1 MSGFKVF
8 ILPDAEAEIEAA
20 FLWYQTRNPEAAAA
34 FRNEAFDCIESLT
47 DDPVKWKVDE
57 HGTQRCLLRHF
68 PYTVF
73 FEIDGRDVVVLAVA
87 HRRREPGYWRQR

>member
-1 MSGFKVF
+1 MSLFDVL

-20 FLWYQTRNPEAAAA
+20 FLWYQERNPEAAAA
-34 FRNEAFDCIESLT
+34 FRLEAFDGVEGLAE
-47 DDPVKWKVDE
+47 DPAKWKMDE

-68 PYTVF
+68 PYAVIYEVDGKDVF
-73 FEIDGRDVVVLAVA
+73 VLAVA